1 MRSIHSMCGYP
12 DYSIGFLTS
21 KERCRG
27 SGQIDQEL
35 TVLLTAAPRAQTHA
49 VRVHSQAA
57 GWHEK
62 GLASLMS
69 LELTSQEALQL
80 AAAFACTA
88 DRMRAAGEASEV
100 RQKICETASR
110 IAFLRAHLI
119 ASREELFSSPGDALQ
134 LAVFAA
140 VT

>member
-1 MRSIHSMCGYP
+1 
-12 DYSIGFLTS
+12 
-21 KERCRG
+21 
-27 SGQIDQEL
+27 
-35 TVLLTAAPRAQTHA
+35 
-49 VRVHSQAA
+49 
-57 GWHEK
+57 
-62 GLASLMS
+62 MS

-100 RQKICETASR
+100 RRKICETASR

-119 ASREELFSSPGDALQ
+119 VSREELLPLVSDALPRP
-134 LAVFAA
+134 VFAV